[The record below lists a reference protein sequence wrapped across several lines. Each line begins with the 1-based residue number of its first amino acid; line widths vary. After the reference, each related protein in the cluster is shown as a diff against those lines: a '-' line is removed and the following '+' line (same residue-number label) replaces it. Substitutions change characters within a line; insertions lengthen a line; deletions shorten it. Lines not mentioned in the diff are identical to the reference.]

1 MTLRADGQFNTR
13 LYNHDDRFRGVKRSR
28 MVLLMNRDDRGA
40 RSIEPG
46 DLLTLRCR
54 RRGGTRSHRFGSAAL
69 RRAARPCRRLLPGVQ
84 SPSAAL
90 ALCEGEQ
97 GVSREV
103 DPGACGG
110 DRTGEGQSTPT
121 CGASGVIGA

>member
-46 DLLTLRCR
+46 DLLTLSTVADDGAAREVTGLAAQPYDVP
-54 RRGGTRSHRFGSAAL
+54 RGRAAGSFPECNPLLPLWHYAKESKVSAAKSIPV
-69 RRAARPCRRLLPGVQ
+69 RVVAIVRARDSQRQHAERP
-84 SPSAAL
+84 A
-90 ALCEGEQ
+90 
-97 GVSREV
+97 
-103 DPGACGG
+103 
-110 DRTGEGQSTPT
+110 
-121 CGASGVIGA
+121 

>member
-46 DLLTLRCR
+46 DLLTLSTVADDGAAREVTGLAAQPYDVP
-54 RRGGTRSHRFGSAAL
+54 RGRAAGSFPECNPLLPLWHYAKESKVSAAKSIPV
-69 RRAARPCRRLLPGVQ
+69 RVVAIVRARDSQRQHAEHP
-84 SPSAAL
+84 A
-90 ALCEGEQ
+90 
-97 GVSREV
+97 
-103 DPGACGG
+103 
-110 DRTGEGQSTPT
+110 
-121 CGASGVIGA
+121 